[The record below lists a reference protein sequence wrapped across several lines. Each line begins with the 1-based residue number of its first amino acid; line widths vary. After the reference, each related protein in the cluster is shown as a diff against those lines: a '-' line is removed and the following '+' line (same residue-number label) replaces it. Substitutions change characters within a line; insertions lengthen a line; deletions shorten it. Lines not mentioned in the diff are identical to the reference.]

1 MKKLVTL
8 LGLALLAVA
17 LPASAQ
23 DSNGIGFYFDE
34 AGATNYLAS
43 APPYT
48 MVNAYLLATHITQP
62 GGLSGWEAE
71 VAVIPAPVV
80 AASYLLTNNGLNVL
94 TAPSF
99 QVGMANALPYT
110 PAMKLLTV
118 QVLNF
123 GTPFSLAVG
132 PCTPSSFGGLRPGY
146 ADGVNPG
153 LLIGLTPSSNV
164 PVPGRPNFFVVA
176 SFMTT
181 PPVAIENDSWGSVKN
196 LYQ

>member
-8 LGLALLAVA
+8 LSLALLAVA

-34 AGATNYLAS
+34 AGLTNYLAS

-48 MVNAYLLATHITQP
+48 MVNAYLLATRISRP
-62 GGLSGWEAE
+62 SGLSGWEAE
-71 VAVIPAPVV
+71 VAVIPTPVV

-164 PVPGRPNFFVVA
+164 PVPGRPNFFIVA

-181 PPVAIENDSWGSVKN
+181 PPVASENDSWGRVKN